1 MVKTHLDGIVT
12 AVAAANN
19 ALAESINGRIQR
31 VKRLACGFRNP
42 TRFQRAID
50 FPLGD
55 LQLHPE
61 LATHTRH

>member
-31 VKRLACGFRNP
+31 IKRLACGFRNP

-61 LATHTRH
+61 LATHTRP